1 MLMERDSHM
10 YMCDIF
16 FKSDRDNLNQD
27 LIFFSI
33 FKAKNLIY

>member
-1 MLMERDSHM
+1 MERDSHV

-16 FKSDRDNLNQD
+16 FKSDRDKD
-27 LIFFSI
+27 LIFSI

>member
-1 MLMERDSHM
+1 MERDSHV

-27 LIFFSI
+27 LIFSI